1 MNFKYENDLHEK
13 FENYHFWIL
22 HVHVC
27 KKKIRLKKI
36 LSIVLNVLNKLFCLH
51 FSKCYQ

>member
-1 MNFKYENDLHEK
+1 MIYMKNLKITTFG
-13 FENYHFWIL
+13 FL